1 MSHLEI
7 ANSYSKC
14 RKHSRQKEHDSDG
27 HGVMRRSLEPAV
39 KQVFTDFGF
48 FFCMREMYKKIYS
61 NEKEKVLAHFIFHT
75 LLLMLESLRVQ

>member
-48 FFCMREMYKKIYS
+48 FFLYEGNVQKNLFKRERKG
-61 NEKEKVLAHFIFHT
+61 FCTFHLSHIT
-75 LLLMLESLRVQ
+75 SYA